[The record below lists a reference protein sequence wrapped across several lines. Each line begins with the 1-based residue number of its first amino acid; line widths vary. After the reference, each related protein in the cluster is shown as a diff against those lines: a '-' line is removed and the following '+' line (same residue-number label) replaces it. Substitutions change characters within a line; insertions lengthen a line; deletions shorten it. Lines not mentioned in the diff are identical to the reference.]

1 LDGKEHLVLAIKTGV
16 IMPQKPNLS
25 DAEFI
30 ELWQTHKSIAAIH
43 KIIGGNL
50 RTLQRRRAELETKY
64 GLLLEAK
71 NPNNRP
77 ERSPSAYERKQLGI
91 LNGTVIVFSDAHFWP
106 NIRTTAFNGLLW
118 AIKEFKP
125 TSVVCNGDALDGAT
139 ISRHPPAGVGPKT
152 PTLIEELKA
161 CQAALGEIEET
172 AKEARHNV
180 RLIYTWGNHDARF
193 NARLAANAPQFAET
207 YGFKLEDHF
216 PTWEF
221 CMSCW
226 PTPDVVIKH
235 RYKGGIHATH
245 NNTIGAGKTIVT
257 GHLHSLKVTP
267 FADYSGT
274 RFGVDTGTLAETYGP
289 QMAYGEDNPV
299 NHRSGFAILT
309 FLNGKLLW
317 PELVHKWDEGQV
329 EFRGQVINV

>member
-1 LDGKEHLVLAIKTGV
+1 MTA
-16 IMPQKPNLS
+16 PNIS

-30 ELWQTHKSIAAIH
+30 ELWNTHQSAAAIH
-43 KIIGGNL
+43 KLIGGNI
-50 RTLQRRRAELETKY
+50 RTLQRRRANLETKY

-71 NPNNRP
+71 DPRNRL
-77 ERSPSAYERKQLGI
+77 ERPKTAYERKQLGV
-91 LNGTVIVFSDAHFWP
+91 LNAVGLVFSDAHYWP
-106 NIRTTAFNGLLW
+106 NIVTTAHKALLY
-118 AIKEFKP
+118 AIKTYAP
-125 TSVVCNGDALDGAT
+125 TFVVCNGDALDGAN
-139 ISRHPPAGVGPKT
+139 ISRHPPSGVGPKT

-161 CQAALGEIEET
+161 CQERLKEVEDT

-207 YGFKLEDHF
+207 FGFKLEDHF

-245 NNTIGAGKTIVT
+245 NNTVGAGKSIIT

-267 FADYSGT
+267 YSDYTGN
-274 RFGVDTGTLAETYGP
+274 RFGVDTGTLAEPYGP

-299 NHRSGFAILT
+299 NHRSGFAVLT
-309 FLNGKLLW
+309 FNDGKLLW
-317 PELVHKWDEGQV
+317 PELFHVLGDSQV
-329 EFRGQVINV
+329 EFRGQIINV